1 MIRNIVFDIG
11 MVLADFRYDAYMRE
25 DLGFPDEVVRVFTDR
40 LIKSE
45 LWDDL
50 DLGVRE
56 TEVITD
62 DMKARVSE
70 YPKEAEIFFDR
81 MVDIIRTY
89 PYSKPWIEELKA
101 RGYKVYLLSNYP
113 RDAYKMHEEK
123 HFDFAAAVDGKVI
136 SGFERMSKPDPRIY
150 RLLCDRYSLDPK
162 ECVFLDDR
170 EVNIKAAIEEGMQGI
185 VFTSYEDAREKLED
199 ILKAS
204 GH

>member
-25 DLGFPDEVVRVFTDR
+25 DLGFSDQVVKAFTDR
-40 LIKSE
+40 LIKGGI
-45 LWDDL
+45 WDEL

-56 TEVITD
+56 TEDIIEE
-62 DMKARVSE
+62 MKSKVSE
-70 YPKEAEIFFDR
+70 YPEEAEIFFDR
-81 MVDIIRTY
+81 MMDIIRTY
-89 PYSKPWIEELKA
+89 PYSKPWIESLKA
-101 RGYKVYLLSNYP
+101 RGYRIYLLSNYP

-123 HFDFAAAVDGKVI
+123 HFDFASVVDGKVI
-136 SGFERMSKPDPRIY
+136 SGIERMSKPDPRIY
-150 RLLCDRYSLDPK
+150 RLLCNRYSLIPE

-185 VFTSYEDAREKLED
+185 VFTSYEDAYEKLEE

-204 GH
+204 G